1 MGYIQKHRYGIFGTI
16 VFFTVVVVILI
27 SFGFYTQLPLP
38 GEEGIL
44 VNFGVDDNGAG
55 LIEPQK
61 SNAKTQEV
69 KVEEIIPQE
78 TEPQTNEE
86 AKVKGEDVLN
96 QDYEEAAAI
105 KKKKIEVEKKKR
117 IKEKEIQRQ
126 KQLIEEQRQKEEALK
141 KKKEQEEKQNVIN
154 DRIKNAFSTGKNDS
168 ANSSKSEG
176 VTSGKGNQGSVNGS
190 VDSKNH
196 GKGNGRGNKG
206 IFFSLKGRNPK
217 FLPKPEYNLQ
227 LSGIVVVEVTVDQYG
242 NVVKTNPGIK
252 GSTTLDATLLN
263 AAQKAAL
270 KAKFDV
276 KHNAP
281 AYQKGTITYHFIL
294 Q

>member
-16 VFFTVVVVILI
+16 VFFTIVVVILI
-27 SFGFYTQLPLP
+27 SFGFYTELPFP

-44 VNFGVDDNGAG
+44 VNFGTEDNGAG
-55 LIEPQK
+55 LIEPQR
-61 SNAKTQEV
+61 SNKETQEV
-69 KVEEIIPQE
+69 KAEEIIPQE
-78 TEPQTNEE
+78 TEPQIIEE
-86 AKVKGEDVLN
+86 AKEKGKDVLT

-105 KKKKIEVEKKKR
+105 KKKKIEAEKKKR

-126 KQLIEEQRQKEEALK
+126 KLIEEQRQKEEALE

-168 ANSSKSEG
+168 ANSSQSEG
-176 VTSGKGNQGSVNGS
+176 VTSGKGNQGSENGS

-196 GKGNGRGNKG
+196 GKGNGLGNKG
-206 IFFSLKGRNPK
+206 ISFSLKGRNPK

-242 NVVKTNPGIK
+242 NVVKSNPGIK

>member
-16 VFFTVVVVILI
+16 VFFTIVVVILI
-27 SFGFYTQLPLP
+27 SFGFYTELPLP
-38 GEEGIL
+38 KEEGIL
-44 VNFGVDDNGAG
+44 INFGTDDNGAG

-61 SNAKTQEV
+61 SIEETQEV
-69 KVEEIIPQE
+69 KAEEIIPKE
-78 TEPQTNEE
+78 TEPQTIEE
-86 AKVKGEDVLN
+86 PDEKGEDVLN
-96 QDYEEAAAI
+96 QDFEEAAAI
-105 KKKKIEVEKKKR
+105 EKKKKEAEKQKK
-117 IKEKEIQRQ
+117 IKEKELERQRL
-126 KQLIEEQRQKEEALK
+126 KEEQSREQEALR
-141 KKKEQEEKQNVIN
+141 KKKEQEEKQKLIN
-154 DRIKNAFSTGKNDS
+154 NRIKNAFSTGKNDN
-168 ANSSKSEG
+168 ANSSQGEG
-176 VTSGKGNQGSVNGS
+176 VTSGKGNQGSKNGS

-196 GKGNGRGNKG
+196 GEGNGLGNKG
-206 IFFSLKGRNPK
+206 VSFSLKGRNPH

-227 LSGIVVVEVTVDQYG
+227 LSGIVVVEVTVDQNG
-242 NVVKTNPGIK
+242 KVVKANPGIK
-252 GSTTLDATLLN
+252 GSTILDATLLN

>member
-1 MGYIQKHRYGIFGTI
+1 MSYFHKHRYGIIGTI
-16 VFFTVVVVILI
+16 IFFTIVVLVLLY
-27 SFGFYTQLPLP
+27 FGFHTKLPLP

-44 VNFGVDDNGAG
+44 VNFGTEENGSG
-55 LIEPQK
+55 LVEPQQ
-61 SNAKTQEV
+61 SNKKAQEKQEV
-69 KVEEIIPQE
+69 TKPNEETPQAIEKPKEKVE
-78 TEPQTNEE
+78 
-86 AKVKGEDVLN
+86 KVLN
-96 QDYEEAAAI
+96 QDFEDAAAI
-105 KKKKIEVEKKKR
+105 ENKKKEAEKKKR
-117 IKEKEIQRQ
+117 IKEKEIEKQR
-126 KQLIEEQRQKEEALK
+126 LIEEQRIKEEELQK
-141 KKKEQEEKQNVIN
+141 QKEQEEKQNIIN
-154 DRIKNAFSTGKNDS
+154 NRIKNAFSNGKNDN

-176 VTSGKGNQGSVNGS
+176 VTTGKGNQGSKNGS
-190 VDSKNH
+190 VDSKNR
-196 GKGNGRGNKG
+196 GKGNGLGNKG
-206 IFFSLKGRNPK
+206 ISFSLKGRNPR

-242 NVVKTNPGIK
+242 NVVKANPGIK
-252 GSTTLDATLLN
+252 GSTILDATLLN